1 MKSLILLLVFVASSK
16 TLALPWND
24 FDRQDASGCSCDAL
38 GTNPDALSIC
48 DPTTKQCDC
57 NCAIEGTNCDTC
69 TDMHYNFP
77 ECETNRKD
85 MSNIKVS
92 IENNI
97 YYNAACNCDPKGSTS
112 LICEKSDGQ
121 CPCKDNVG
129 GRQCN
134 ACDDGFKDHPNC
146 IRKTVFTY
154 TFDCHVN

>member
-24 FDRQDASGCSCDAL
+24 FDRQDTSDCSCDAQ

-85 MSNIKVS
+85 MRNIKLALRIIFIVMQLV
-92 IENNI
+92 IVI
-97 YYNAACNCDPKGSTS
+97 QR
-112 LICEKSDGQ
+112 GQ
-121 CPCKDNVG
+121 PV
-129 GRQCN
+129 
-134 ACDDGFKDHPNC
+134 
-146 IRKTVFTY
+146 
-154 TFDCHVN
+154 

>member
-48 DPTTKQCDC
+48 DPATKQCDC

-85 MSNIKVS
+85 MRNIKLALRIIFIVMQLV
-92 IENNI
+92 IVI
-97 YYNAACNCDPKGSTS
+97 QR
-112 LICEKSDGQ
+112 GQ
-121 CPCKDNVG
+121 PV
-129 GRQCN
+129 
-134 ACDDGFKDHPNC
+134 
-146 IRKTVFTY
+146 
-154 TFDCHVN
+154 

>member
-85 MSNIKVS
+85 MRNIKLALRIIFIVMQLVIVIQRGQPVWSVKRAMVNVLAKTMWEDDNAILVMTVS
-92 IENNI
+92 KII
-97 YYNAACNCDPKGSTS
+97 LTAF
-112 LICEKSDGQ
+112 
-121 CPCKDNVG
+121 V
-129 GRQCN
+129 R
-134 ACDDGFKDHPNC
+134 
-146 IRKTVFTY
+146 
-154 TFDCHVN
+154 